1 MAVSN
6 RIEQALIHYY
16 NKNYDSCL
24 LELCTAIDVT
34 AKRKWP
40 TEDKVGKR
48 FRDFFHEY
56 RHFIFFGAFGW
67 AMVPMDDLSLSAAE
81 ATLAHILYKRVRTT
95 SVHDG
100 TVDAVLEVIDE
111 GLMFADPKIGLGHGF
126 IFALIMCVIGDPV
139 NKDEKSDRP
148 LESRTIGAI
157 DLPLNNSWGQF
168 EALSGWLYAQ
178 AKVKPTERPKWEF
191 DAPAA

>member
-1 MAVSN
+1 MAISA
-6 RIEQALIHYY
+6 RIEQALIHFD
-16 NKNYDSCL
+16 NNNYDSCL

-40 TEDKVGKR
+40 GEDKVGKR

-67 AMVPMDDLSLSAAE
+67 KMMPMNDLSISSAE
-81 ATLAHILYKRVRTT
+81 ATLAQILYKRVRTST
-95 SVHDG
+95 VHDG

-111 GLMFADPKIGLGHGF
+111 GFMLAGPKIGLGRGF
-126 IFALIMCVIGDPV
+126 ILALIMCVVGDLV
-139 NKDEKSDRP
+139 NKNEKSERP
-148 LESRTIGAI
+148 LQSQTIGYI
-157 DLPLNNSWGQF
+157 NLPLNNSWGQF

-178 AKVKPTERPKWEF
+178 ANITPPKGSS
-191 DAPAA
+191 